1 MGIKVNDDQ
10 LYFFLEIDG
19 MHVWSDGTV
28 LDYARGH
35 FNRYPTGHPDKV
47 YTSED
52 CVEEVTRVFFPL
64 D

>member
-1 MGIKVNDDQ
+1 
-10 LYFFLEIDG
+10 

-52 CVEEVTRVFFPL
+52 CVEEVTRVFFFS
-64 D
+64 